1 MTARAVHFRLLRT
14 AHLERLEPTQPFATL
29 RLTACEQI
37 ASGTCRAATDQ
48 IAAVRTCNHS
58 KATPLSNGLKR

>member
-14 AHLERLEPTQPFATL
+14 AHLERLESTQHFATL
-29 RLTACEQI
+29 RLIARAQT
-37 ASGTCRAATDQ
+37 ASGTYRAATDQ

-58 KATPLSNGLKR
+58 NAAPLSNGLKR